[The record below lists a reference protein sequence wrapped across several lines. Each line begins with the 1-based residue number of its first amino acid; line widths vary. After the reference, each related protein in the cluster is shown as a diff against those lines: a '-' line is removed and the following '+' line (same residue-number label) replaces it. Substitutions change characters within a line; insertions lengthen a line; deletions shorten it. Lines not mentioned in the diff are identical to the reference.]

1 MQRGDAGSLD
11 IFELV
16 EVGGA
21 VDEVGIGVAVGGADE
36 RRTEPWNEPLR
47 YELVARVF
55 DGGAV
60 EVETQMPG

>member
-1 MQRGDAGSLD
+1 MQHGDAGGLD

-21 VDEVGIGVAVGGADE
+21 VDELGVGVAVARADE

-47 YELVARVF
+47 YERVH
-55 DGGAV
+55 V
-60 EVETQMPG
+60 RIVR